1 MNFNLSKTNFKKK
14 SLCTFAANLAYM
26 VMAIDIGN
34 TRIKAAVF
42 EQNELLARESFAADD
57 APEFFSRLVD
67 RFTLNEAVTASSGHE
82 IDVLKSLGITLKTV
96 GRDWRFPFV
105 NDYRTPETLGIDRM
119 VLAAGA
125 VLAFPDTARLV
136 VDAGTCV
143 TYDFIDGRDHYL
155 GGGISPGLALRYR
168 AMHQFTARLP
178 QLDPEWPPH
187 FIGTTTAESMHSG
200 AAVGLALEIDG
211 FIDQYREAHPN
222 FIIILTGGDSEFLA
236 GRLKNRI
243 FASPNFLLESLNKLH
258 QYQNPA

>member
-14 SLCTFAANLAYM
+14 SLCTFAANLAHM

-34 TRIKAAVF
+34 SRIKAAVF
-42 EQNELLARESFAADD
+42 EQNELLTRESFAVDD
-57 APEFFSRLVD
+57 ASEFFSRFVKE
-67 RFTLNEAVTASSGHE
+67 FPVKEAVSASSGHE
-82 IDVLKSLGITLKTV
+82 IDVLKDLGITLKTV
-96 GRDWRFPFV
+96 KRDWRFPFV

-125 VLAFPDTARLV
+125 VLAFPNTARLV
-136 VDAGTCV
+136 IDAGTCV
-143 TYDFIDGRDHYL
+143 TYDFVDGRGHYL
-155 GGGISPGLALRYR
+155 GGAISPGLALRYR

-178 QLDPEWPPH
+178 QLEPEWPSH

-211 FIDQYREAHPN
+211 FINEYREVHPN

-258 QYQNPA
+258 QYQHLA